1 MMAWLW
7 SGGTPA
13 LKKTFRVNWRDSVC
27 PAAFE
32 LDSETDDVRTINP
45 LVRFAD
51 LFSLVAKL
59 QDEVPEEE
67 ERELENVLLQLLA
80 CLDRQSGIDRAAIA
94 IDVRREELPA
104 GRDGARA
111 QSLYTALTDDEQ
123 AEVARLLM
131 RQEDDAA
138 GRLYY
143 DEAVAAL
150 FPDVLPYYETQDDVI
165 LLYLPRA
172 ENEADKGR
180 LELLERLFLDRTAVV
195 RVFWGVPF
203 GILGE
208 AWMTKLDQFQLY

>member
-1 MMAWLW
+1 MAWIW

-13 LKKTFRVNWRDSVC
+13 LEKTFRVNWRDPFC
-27 PAAFE
+27 PTALE

-51 LFSLVAKL
+51 IFSLVAEL
-59 QDEVPEEE
+59 ETELSEEE
-67 ERELENVLLQLLA
+67 ARDLENVLLHLLA
-80 CLDRQSGIDRAAIA
+80 YLDRQSGIDRAAIA
-94 IDVRREELPA
+94 IDVRREDLLA
-104 GRDGARA
+104 GRYGARV
-111 QSLYTALTDDEQ
+111 QSLYEALTDDEQ
-123 AEVARLLM
+123 AAVARLLL
-131 RQEDDAA
+131 RQEDNAA

-165 LLYLPRA
+165 LLYLPRR
-172 ENEADKGR
+172 ENAADQGR

-208 AWMTKLDQFQLY
+208 AWMTQLDHFQLY